1 MTNIYLLI
9 IETIICLIT
18 MIISYKKYKLDGLY
32 GYIIIAFI
40 LSNIMSLKIIP
51 LYGFDINLGIV
62 PLTTT
67 FIASNII
74 IQKYG
79 TEEIKK
85 LSITLVITSII
96 SFLIVYLTSLLNS
109 SSITLFTDK
118 SYDNIFSGNEKNI
131 FANIVIR
138 IYFAN
143 IVTILYTML
152 LNSKLYYYLKTVKN
166 KIWISNLF
174 STIITQFIVALLFNI
189 FAYALIKEW
198 INIIQ
203 FIIIR
208 YFISLLVMIIGTINI
223 YIARA
228 IKEK

>member
-1 MTNIYLLI
+1 MNNIYLLLIEALICYI
-9 IETIICLIT
+9 IML
-18 MIISYKKYKLDGLY
+18 ISYKKYKLDGLY
-32 GYIIIAFI
+32 GYIIVTFI
-40 LSNIMSLKIIP
+40 LSNIMTLKIIP
-51 LYGFDINLGIV
+51 IYSFDINLGIV
-62 PLTTT
+62 PLSTI

-85 LSITLVITSII
+85 LTLILVITAII
-96 SFLIVYLTSLLNS
+96 GYGILYLTSLLNS
-109 SSITLFTDK
+109 SSIKLFTNK
-118 SYDNIFSGNEKNI
+118 SYDNIFIGSE
-131 FANIVIR
+131 R

-143 IVTILYTML
+143 IVTILYTLL

-174 STIITQFIVALLFNI
+174 STIIIQFIVSVLFNLL
-189 FAYALIKEW
+189 AYALIKEW

-203 FIIIR
+203 LVIVR
-208 YFISLLVMIIGTINI
+208 YFISLLVLISGTINL
-223 YIARA
+223 YIAKE